1 MEKDE
6 CEKGKRKDLFGWFTS
21 LHFGRSSRF
30 TAQSAPIILLPDYV
44 PVRIESGL
52 TLALKDFFQMSH
64 AELKLSVAEI
74 AAS

>member
-1 MEKDE
+1 MRKRE
-6 CEKGKRKDLFGWFTS
+6 EKGSFWVVYFFTFCEI
-21 LHFGRSSRF
+21 LSRF

-64 AELKLSVAEI
+64 AELKLNEAEI